1 MDINQFT
8 IRPFKSLDIDEL
20 IKLFYNTVRNI
31 DDLCYT
37 KEQREAW
44 APKEIDK
51 NLWEKELSKDITYV
65 VEHNLNKKIIV
76 GFGQMTHEG
85 YLDKLYVHKD
95 YQRKGIAS
103 LIYKTLEEKSQA
115 LGLKE
120 ITTESSITALPF
132 FKKHGFIIIGKKDKV
147 RHCVTLVSY
156 KMKKNLYSA

>member
-8 IRPFKSLDIDEL
+8 IRPFKSPDIEEL

-31 DDLCYT
+31 NDLHYT
-37 KEQREAW
+37 KKQREAW
-44 APKEIDK
+44 APKKIDK

-65 VEHNLNKKIIV
+65 VEHNLNKKVIV
-76 GFGQMTHEG
+76 GFGQMTHKR
-85 YLDKLYVHKD
+85 YLDKLYTHKD

-103 LIYKTLEEKSQA
+103 LIYKTIEENAQE

-132 FKKHGFIIIGKKDKV
+132 FKKQGFTIIGKKDKI
-147 RHCVTLVSY
+147 RRSVTLISY
-156 KMKKNLYSA
+156 KMKKILYSA